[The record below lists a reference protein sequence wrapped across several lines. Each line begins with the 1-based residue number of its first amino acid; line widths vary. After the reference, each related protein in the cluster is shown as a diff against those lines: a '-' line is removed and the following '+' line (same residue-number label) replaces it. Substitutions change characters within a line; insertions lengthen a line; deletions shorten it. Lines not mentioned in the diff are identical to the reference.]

1 MASRATVCPHCG
13 RLNAADQARCSGC
26 ARPLPGG
33 AQLSVRRALGGATA
47 TTLCAL
53 LAGLVYLALIAG
65 DGAGAPMSW
74 GRALR
79 WGALAGNL
87 GPAQPWRYL
96 SAMFV
101 HFGLLHL
108 GFNVLALVSFGRS
121 LEQLLG
127 TARFTVL
134 LLLSGAL
141 GFVASDCW
149 YALFPQRQITG
160 GLSGG
165 IFGLMGAEVGLRFAS
180 RDEGW
185 KRAAISAL
193 GYAAVMALLPGVNVN
208 NAAHLGGL
216 LSGAGV
222 ALLIHRLRANR
233 PSRWWFRVAAALL
246 SLSTLAGI
254 ALARLG

>member
-1 MASRATVCPHCG
+1 VASRAKVCPHCG
-13 RLNAADQARCSGC
+13 RLNGAEQARCTGC
-26 ARPLPGG
+26 ERPLPSN
-33 AQLSVRRALGGATA
+33 ALLALQRALGGAVA

-53 LAGLVYLALIAG
+53 LAVAIYVALIASAG
-65 DGAGAPMSW
+65 PGAPMSW

-87 GPAQPWRYL
+87 GPSQPWRYF

-108 GFNVLALVSFGRS
+108 GFNLLTLISFGRA
-121 LEQLLG
+121 LERLLG
-127 TARFTVL
+127 MARFLVL
-134 LLLSGAL
+134 LLLSGAV
-141 GFVASDCW
+141 GFVASDVW
-149 YALFPQRQITG
+149 LALFPERQITG

-180 RDEGW
+180 QDEGW
-185 KRAAISAL
+185 KRAAVSAL

-216 LSGAGV
+216 LAGA
-222 ALLIHRLRANR
+222 ALAWGIHRLRS
-233 PSRWWFRVAAALL
+233 SRRSQPLFTAAAALL
-246 SLSTLAGI
+246 GVVTLLGI

>member
-1 MASRATVCPHCG
+1 M
-13 RLNAADQARCSGC
+13 
-26 ARPLPGG
+26 
-33 AQLSVRRALGGATA
+33 LSVLGGATA
-47 TTLCAL
+47 TALSAL
-53 LAGLVYLALIAG
+53 LAVLIYVALIAG
-65 DGAGAPMSW
+65 DGPATPMSW

-87 GPAQPWRYL
+87 GPSQPWRYFT
-96 SAMFV
+96 AIFV

-108 GFNVLALVSFGRS
+108 GFNLLTLVSFGRS

-141 GFVASDCW
+141 GFVASDVW
-149 YALFPQRQITG
+149 YALLPQRQITG

-180 RDEGW
+180 GDEGW
-185 KRAAISAL
+185 KRAGVSAL

-216 LSGAGV
+216 LAGAGL
-222 ALLIHRLRANR
+222 AWAFHRLRAR
-233 PSRWWFRVAAALL
+233 RGERLLVRAAAVLF
-246 SLSTLAGI
+246 SSITLVGI